1 MVTTMTAF
9 EELFQMTTKLGL
21 STISKRAPHGRW
33 RIDVSLPN
41 GANITGTKGTQH
53 TCDMSVCEVDAD
65 TPEQAAE
72 LAVKRLRERLHEIND
87 RIEEIRGRETT

>member
-1 MVTTMTAF
+1 MTAF

-41 GANITGTKGTQH
+41 GANITGTKGSQRA
-53 TCDMSVCEVDAD
+53 CDMSVCEVDAD

-72 LAVKRLRERLHEIND
+72 LAVKRLKERLREVND
-87 RIEEIRGRETT
+87 RIEEIRGRNKT

>member
-1 MVTTMTAF
+1 MTAF

-33 RIDVSLPN
+33 RIDISLPN
-41 GANITGTKGTQH
+41 GANITGTKGTLSA
-53 TCDMSVCEVDAD
+53 CDMSVCEVDAD

-72 LAVKRLRERLHEIND
+72 LAVKRLKERLHEIND
-87 RIEEIRGRETT
+87 RIEEIRRRNKT

>member
-1 MVTTMTAF
+1 MTAF

-41 GANITGTKGTQH
+41 GANFTGTNGAQRA
-53 TCDMSVCEVDAD
+53 CDMSVCEVDAD
-65 TPEQAAE
+65 MPEQAAE
-72 LAVKRLRERLHEIND
+72 LAVKRLKERLHEIND
-87 RIEEIRGRETT
+87 RIEEIRGRNKT

>member
-1 MVTTMTAF
+1 MTAF

-41 GANITGTKGTQH
+41 GANITGTKGVQSA
-53 TCDMSVCEVDAD
+53 CDMSVCEVDAD

-72 LAVKRLRERLHEIND
+72 LAVKRLKERLHEIND
-87 RIEEIRGRETT
+87 RIEEIRGRNKT